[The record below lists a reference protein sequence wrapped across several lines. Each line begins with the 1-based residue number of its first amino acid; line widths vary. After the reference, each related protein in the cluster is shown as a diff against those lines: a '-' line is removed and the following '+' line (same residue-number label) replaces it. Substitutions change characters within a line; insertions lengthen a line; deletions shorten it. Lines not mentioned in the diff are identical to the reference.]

1 MSKLEGEQQRALQD
15 IEYIKGLL
23 ARNERKLGE
32 ASPFMYVW
40 GAYLTVGFI
49 GMHFDQKEWPIWYW
63 GIAAVICG
71 AISGIIGSRM
81 MKTQRGGE
89 GGFSTWMYVL
99 PFAAMFAAGS
109 FMLLT
114 NMINT
119 DYTALF
125 WTILIAL
132 SYIAMGSMAG
142 KGPVYLGLW
151 FIVLAIVTRLI
162 LLDYQYIVLGV
173 FGGGSIIV
181 FGYLLQQRRK
191 RNG

>member
-1 MSKLEGEQQRALQD
+1 MSKIEGEQERALQD
-15 IEYIKGLL
+15 IEFIKRLL
-23 ARNERKLGE
+23 AKNERKLGE

-40 GAYLTVGFI
+40 GVYLTIGFM
-49 GMHFDQKEWPIWYW
+49 GMHFDQKELANWYW
-63 GIAAVICG
+63 GIAALICG
-71 AISGIIGSRM
+71 VVSAVIGSRM
-81 MKTQRGGE
+81 TKRDGGQD
-89 GGFSTWMYVL
+89 GGFSTWMYVV
-99 PFAAMFAAGS
+99 PFAPMLVAGG

-119 DYTALF
+119 EYTALY

-132 SYIAMGSMAG
+132 SYIVMGSMAG

-151 FIVLAIVTRLI
+151 FIFLAIITRL
-162 LLDYQYIVLGV
+162 LLDYQYIVLGL

-181 FGYLLQQRRK
+181 FGYLLQQRRN